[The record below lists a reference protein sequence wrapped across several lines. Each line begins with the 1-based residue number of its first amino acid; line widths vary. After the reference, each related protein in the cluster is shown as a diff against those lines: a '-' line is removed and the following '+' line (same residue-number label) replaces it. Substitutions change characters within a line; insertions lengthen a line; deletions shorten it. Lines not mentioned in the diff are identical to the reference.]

1 MNLNIGISQ
10 LQLST
15 SPQRYKAEEGDRI
28 QNITENLSPQKWS
41 LSNGNNSPRHQTLAL
56 GEYLRLTKAF
66 ILILLNIDISI
77 FYRYISILRY

>member
-28 QNITENLSPQKWS
+28 QNSSISTENLSPQKWS
-41 LSNGNNSPRHQTLAL
+41 LNNGNNSPRHQTLAL

-66 ILILLNIDISI
+66 ILIL
-77 FYRYISILRY
+77 